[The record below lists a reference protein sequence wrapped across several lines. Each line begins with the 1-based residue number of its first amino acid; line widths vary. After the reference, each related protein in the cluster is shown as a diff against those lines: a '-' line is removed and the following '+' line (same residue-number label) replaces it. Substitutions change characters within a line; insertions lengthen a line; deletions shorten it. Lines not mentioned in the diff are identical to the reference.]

1 MAQYG
6 NPTPNAVHQ
15 NNLAFIAP
23 YNPKDPP
30 ELLFKRCAD
39 CQEIAIIAKVPYTKE
54 QMLMNVVDLFTQAGI
69 YAHDMDNWDQTAENA
84 KTYLLFCPLIQDAYK
99 CRLTLGAI
107 TTGQGGYNSFNRFAS
122 LKTND
127 DVSDDNTAETIAGT
141 ISSHMANLSTNISAQ
156 TTTSNDANTFLIDAS
171 LQQFVIN
178 KIMRNQQH
186 QQMMQQFVML
196 STNATA
202 HNFVPQVA

>member
-1 MAQYG
+1 VFDTLDSHVSDAYKVAPATAPGTINWNSTMLPNNIFNQLMAQYG

-69 YAHDMDNWDQTAENA
+69 YARDKDNWDQKADNN
-84 KTYLLFCPLIQDAYK
+84 KTYLLFRLFIQDWYQ
-99 CRLTLGAI
+99 CCLTLGTI
-107 TTGQGGYNSFNRFAS
+107 TTGQGGYASFKRFAG
-122 LKTND
+122 LTT
-127 DVSDDNTAETIAGT
+127 DDNVSNNNITETIAGT
-141 ISSHMANLSTNISAQ
+141 ISSHMANLSASISA
-156 TTTSNDANTFLIDAS
+156 
-171 LQQFVIN
+171 
-178 KIMRNQQH
+178 
-186 QQMMQQFVML
+186 
-196 STNATA
+196 
-202 HNFVPQVA
+202 